1 MPEKRLSN
9 KALGAIL
16 GAVLLLAAIP
26 AGVYLLA
33 PRGGSVRVTVAGRE
47 YGTYP
52 LNRDATITITPED
65 GAWYNTLVIQDGTAR
80 ITASDCPN
88 QICVHTPAL
97 TPATIGIITCL
108 PHKLT
113 VELF

>member
-1 MPEKRLSN
+1 MRLTN
-9 KALGAIL
+9 KTLGAIL
-16 GAVLLLAAIP
+16 GALLLLAAIP
-26 AGVYLLA
+26 AAVYLLT

-65 GAWYNTLVIQDGTAR
+65 GAWYNTLVIQNGTAR

-88 QICVHTPAL
+88 QICSPSPAPSL
-97 TPATIGIITCL
+97 R
-108 PHKLT
+108 
-113 VELF
+113 ELAAR

>member
-1 MPEKRLSN
+1 MRLTN
-9 KALGAIL
+9 KALGAVL
-16 GAVLLLAAIP
+16 GALLLLAAIP
-26 AGVYLLA
+26 AAVYRLT
-33 PRGGSVRVTVAGRE
+33 PRGSSVRVTVAGRE

-65 GAWYNTLVIQDGTAR
+65 GTWYNTLVIQNGTAR

-88 QICVHTPAL
+88 QICTHTPAL
-97 TPATIGIITCL
+97 TPTTLGIITCL